1 MTASGVALSGRN
13 RRILLAARPKGLPT
27 ASDWSTD
34 ELALAPLDDGD
45 VLVKTVPNFSDFQY
59 QIVADGA
66 TRVGGMVHVENYEY
80 TADSKKKNGVPEG
93 RLEKLPRQDSRIFPD
108 TVRDVTLP
116 YVMVDVRV
124 EDSGGDPVSGAVV
137 NVVELLPAPFEF
149 YSGNQWSGGA
159 SFHGGSAVTDAGG
172 HAIFKTLPGSL
183 PSGLQVV
190 PPASLPVVVPTTF
203 LGLTSI
209 EVVLHNYAVVES
221 VGDSTGSVS
230 VAGPDGTTLVGVSS
244 SSISGNALPSGA
256 VVLTGLLAYQV
267 HDMAIGSSI
276 DLILGLPAGSAPN
289 AVFKVQDGVYSAQ
302 IEGYAYGPNTLSQ
315 LIATTSG
322 QSYTL
327 SFWYNA
333 VGKSANGFNV
343 TWNGATVFSVTNQ
356 MTSGFQHITAN
367 VLGSGSD
374 ALVFTAYNDRYNTM
388 LDNVSVSAVAS
399 AVPEPATWAMMIIGF
414 GATGVMIRASRR
426 RTVAA

>member
-1 MTASGVALSGRN
+1 MRFDVLKG
-13 RRILLAARPKGLPT
+13 AAV
-27 ASDWSTD
+27 S
-34 ELALAPLDDGD
+34 LALAFAPCGAQAATNLVTNGSFETGAFDGW
-45 VLVKTVPNFSDFQY
+45 
-59 QIVADGA
+59 A
-66 TRVGGMVHVENYEY
+66 TN
-80 TADSKKKNGVPEG
+80 
-93 RLEKLPRQDSRIFPD
+93 
-108 TVRDVTLP
+108 
-116 YVMVDVRV
+116 
-124 EDSGGDPVSGAVV
+124 PVSY
-137 NVVELLPAPFEF
+137 P
-149 YSGNQWSGGA
+149 Q
-159 SFHGGSAVTDAGG
+159 T
-172 HAIFKTLPGSL
+172 I
-183 PSGLQVV
+183 
-190 PPASLPVVVPTTF
+190 
-203 LGLTSI
+203 
-209 EVVLHNYAVVES
+209 
-221 VGDSTGSVS
+221 VS
-230 VAGPDGTTLVGVSS
+230 HT
-244 SSISGNALPSGA
+244 
-256 VVLTGLLAYQV
+256 
-267 HDMAIGSSI
+267 
-276 DLILGLPAGSAPN
+276 
-289 AVFKVQDGVYSAQ
+289 VQDGAYAAQ

-374 ALVFTAYNDRYNTM
+374 ALVFTAYNEVYNTM